1 MVLIAA
7 VPGYVL
13 GRWFDRQPARMA
25 QAGAE
30 PVTATRT
37 LVAA

>member
-1 MVLIAA
+1 MVVIAA

-13 GRWFDRQPARMA
+13 GRWFDRQPERMA
-25 QAGAE
+25 QAGAD
-30 PVTATRT
+30 PITAPRT

>member
-1 MVLIAA
+1 

-13 GRWFDRQPARMA
+13 GRWFDRQPERMA
-25 QAGAE
+25 QAGAA
-30 PVTATRT
+30 PVTAAPA